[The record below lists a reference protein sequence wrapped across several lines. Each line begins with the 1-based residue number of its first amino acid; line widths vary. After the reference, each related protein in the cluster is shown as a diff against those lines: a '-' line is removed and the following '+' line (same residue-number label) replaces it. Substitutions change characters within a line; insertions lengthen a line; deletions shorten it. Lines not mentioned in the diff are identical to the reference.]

1 MSLIVNVFVYLT
13 IILKLFFAVFNG
25 FIIAFIVAFLT
36 NSMYKTFG
44 WLSLTEEHRERIEV
58 TV

>member
-36 NSMYKTFG
+36 K
-44 WLSLTEEHRERIEV
+44 RIVCTKRLVGQVRLRSIENELR
-58 TV
+58 